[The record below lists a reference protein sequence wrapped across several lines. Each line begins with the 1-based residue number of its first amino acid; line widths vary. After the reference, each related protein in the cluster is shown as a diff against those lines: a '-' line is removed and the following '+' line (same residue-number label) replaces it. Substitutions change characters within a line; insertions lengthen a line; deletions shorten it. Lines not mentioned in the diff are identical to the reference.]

1 MTIKIT
7 AQQLSMRFKE
17 RVLFHI
23 PTLFIGPNDAIY
35 LRGDNGV
42 GKTTLLKILS
52 GLMKPSTG
60 KVSAPSDTWVHRLFP
75 RSGRK
80 GVIYLHQSP
89 YLFDGTVYEN
99 VVYGI
104 RFEKDAAKD
113 KRAQVIT
120 ALRMVGLETL
130 ADEHIS
136 VLSGGEKQRVAM
148 ARAWIL
154 KPSILLM
161 DEPSASLDQES
172 IERLVVMAKDLLD
185 RGSSLV
191 ITSHQQNALTELCNK
206 QWVISGLELKEYSN
220 NDFELNNVVVLKDK
234 SVESKVG
241 NRG

>member
-1 MTIKIT
+1 MSIKLT
-7 AQQLSMRFKE
+7 ATQLSMRFKD

-23 PTLFIGPNDAIY
+23 ADLSIGPNDAIY
-35 LRGDNGV
+35 LKGDNGV

-52 GLMKPSTG
+52 GLLSPSMG
-60 KVSAPSDTWVHRLFP
+60 SVSQSRTWWRRLWHGRAHRD
-75 RSGRK
+75 
-80 GVIYLHQSP
+80 VIYLHQSP
-89 YLFDGTVYEN
+89 YLFDDTVYQN

-104 RFEKDAAKD
+104 RYCALSAKD
-113 KRAQVIT
+113 KRAEVIT

-130 ADEHIS
+130 ADEHVS

-172 IERLVVMAKDLLD
+172 IKRLVIMAKDLLD

-191 ITSHQQNALTELCNK
+191 ITSHQSNALTALCKK
-206 QWVISGLELKEYSN
+206 QWWIKDRTLIESPLLHIVEEEQENPYVTSLSN
-220 NDFELNNVVVLKDK
+220 
-234 SVESKVG
+234 
-241 NRG
+241 

>member
-1 MTIKIT
+1 MSIKLT
-7 AQQLSMRFKE
+7 AQQLSMRFKD

-23 PTLFIGPNDAIY
+23 PQLSIGPNDAIY
-35 LRGDNGV
+35 LKGDNGV

-52 GLMKPSTG
+52 GLLTPTTG
-60 KVSAPSDTWVHRLFP
+60 QVLNQDTWWRRLWHTNA
-75 RSGRK
+75 RRN
-80 GVIYLHQSP
+80 VIYLHQSP
-89 YLFDGTVYEN
+89 YLFDDTVYQN

-104 RFEKDAAKD
+104 RFSSQSAQD
-113 KRAQVIT
+113 KRSEVIT

-130 ADEHIS
+130 ADEHVS

-172 IERLVVMAKDLLD
+172 IDRLVIMAKDLLD

-191 ITSHQQNALTELCNK
+191 ITSHQTNALTTLCKK
-206 QWVISGLELKEYSN
+206 QWWI
-220 NDFELNNVVVLKDK
+220 KDLTL
-234 SVESKVG
+234 VESPLLHVVKEEQEKTYVTSLS
-241 NRG
+241 N

>member
-23 PTLFIGPNDAIY
+23 PSLSIGPNDAIY
-35 LRGDNGV
+35 LKGDNGV
-42 GKTTLLKILS
+42 GKTTLLKVLS
-52 GLMKPSTG
+52 GLVKPTTG
-60 KVSAPSDTWVHRLFP
+60 SVNAPNDHWLHRLFP
-75 RSGRK
+75 RTGRK
-80 GVIYLHQSP
+80 DVIYLHQSP

-99 VVYGI
+99 VVYGL
-104 RFEKDAAKD
+104 RFQKEPAKD

-172 IERLVVMAKDLLD
+172 IDRLVVMAQDLLD
-185 RGSSLV
+185 RGSSLI
-191 ITSHQQNALTELCNK
+191 ITSHQQNALTDLCTK
-206 QWVISGLELKEYSN
+206 QWVIRDVELHEFSN
-220 NDFELNNVVVLKDK
+220 IDEPTNVVVLKDK
-234 SVESKVG
+234 SMGVKLS
-241 NRG
+241 NS

>member
-7 AQQLSMRFKE
+7 TQHLSMRFKE

-23 PTLFIGPNDAIY
+23 PELSIGPNDAIY
-35 LRGDNGV
+35 LKGDNGV
-42 GKTTLLKILS
+42 GKTTLLKILA
-52 GLMKPSTG
+52 GLMNPSSGKINTPNKNWLQRLSLCTG
-60 KVSAPSDTWVHRLFP
+60 HKD
-75 RSGRK
+75 
-80 GVIYLHQSP
+80 VIYLHQTP
-89 YLFDGTVYEN
+89 YLFDGTVFQN
-99 VVYGI
+99 VSYGI
-104 RFEKDAAKD
+104 RFQQQSNIE

-148 ARAWIL
+148 ARAWII

-172 IERLVVMAKDLLD
+172 IQRLVIMAKDLIE

-191 ITSHQQNALTELCNK
+191 ITSHQANALTQLCRK
-206 QWVISGLELKEYSN
+206 QWWI
-220 NDFELNNVVVLKDK
+220 KD
-234 SVESKVG
+234 STLVESPLLQVIPDIEQEKHYV
-241 NRG
+241 NTRTN

>member
-1 MTIKIT
+1 MTIKMT
-7 AQQLSMRFKE
+7 TQQLSMRFKD

-23 PTLFIGPNDAIY
+23 PTLSIGPNDAIY
-35 LRGDNGV
+35 LKGDNGV

-52 GLMKPSTG
+52 GLIKPTTG
-60 KVSAPSDTWVHRLFP
+60 KVNAPNDNWLQGFFP
-75 RSGRK
+75 RSGRNQ
-80 GVIYLHQSP
+80 VIYLHQSP
-89 YLFDGTVYEN
+89 YLFDGTVYQN
-99 VVYGI
+99 IAYGI
-104 RFEKDAAKD
+104 RFQKEPLKD

-161 DEPSASLDQES
+161 DEPSASLDHES
-172 IERLVVMAKDLLD
+172 IDRLVVMAQDLLN

-191 ITSHQQNALTELCNK
+191 ITSHQKNALTGLCRK
-206 QWVISGLELKEYSN
+206 QWWIKETTLIEAPLLQVITDKEIKNSYASSN
-220 NDFELNNVVVLKDK
+220 AN
-234 SVESKVG
+234 
-241 NRG
+241 

>member
-7 AQQLSMRFKE
+7 AQLLSMRFKD

-23 PTLFIGPNDAIY
+23 PTLNIGPNDAIY
-35 LRGDNGV
+35 LKGDNGV

-52 GLMKPSTG
+52 GLIKPSTG
-60 KVSAPSDTWVHRLFP
+60 KVIAPSDSWRNRLFS

-80 GVIYLHQSP
+80 NVIYLHQSP

-99 VVYGI
+99 VAYGI
-104 RFEKDAAKD
+104 RYQKEAAKD

-172 IERLVVMAKDLLD
+172 IERLVIMAQDLLK

-191 ITSHQQNALTELCNK
+191 ITSHQQNALTDLCRK
-206 QWVISGLELKEYSN
+206 QWWIKEAT
-220 NDFELNNVVVLKDK
+220 L
-234 SVESKVG
+234 VESPLLQVITDKELQT
-241 NRG
+241 NYASSNAN

>member
-1 MTIKIT
+1 MTVNIT
-7 AQQLSMRFKE
+7 ARQLSMRFKD

-23 PTLFIGPNDAIY
+23 PTLSIGPNDAIY
-35 LRGDNGV
+35 LKGDNGV

-52 GLMKPSTG
+52 GLLKPTTG
-60 KVSAPSDTWVHRLFP
+60 YLNNPSSRWYQYFGFRQAQKD
-75 RSGRK
+75 
-80 GVIYLHQSP
+80 VIYLHQSP
-89 YLFDGTVYEN
+89 YLFDGTVFQN

-104 RFEKDAAKD
+104 RYQPISAKH
-113 KRAQVIT
+113 KRAEVIT

-172 IERLVVMAKDLLD
+172 IERLVIMAKDLLK
-185 RGSSLV
+185 RGASLV
-191 ITSHQQNALTELCNK
+191 ITSHQTNALTNLCHK
-206 QWVISGLELKEYSN
+206 QWWIKETTLIESPLLHLIKEDTQESVYVTSHSN
-220 NDFELNNVVVLKDK
+220 
-234 SVESKVG
+234 
-241 NRG
+241 